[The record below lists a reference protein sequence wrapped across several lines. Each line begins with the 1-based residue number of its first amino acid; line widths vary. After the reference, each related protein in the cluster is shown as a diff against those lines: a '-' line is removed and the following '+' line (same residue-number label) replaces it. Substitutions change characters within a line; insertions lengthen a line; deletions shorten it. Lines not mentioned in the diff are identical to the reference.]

1 MKPHLEPVPPPA
13 AVDRETNV
21 STRDRK
27 TEDDELHEEPEPA
40 AASTLLRSRRAPVL
54 VAVVVLLGGGAGA
67 GLAGGRVQVLGVDA
81 DDVVAVAELAGLSAE
96 AEVADGGELDV
107 WDREAAGPLVL
118 VLVHQVQGE
127 LLILEV
133 GDLGAGREV
142 RVAHATGRAASEL
155 VCLAV
160 VTLVVLG
167 LAVSDHG
174 HDVGEDDAGAVVLVG
189 VEENTQALELVP
201 HAKHRSLF
209 HAGLCDPESHAIAEE
224 SAGAMDLEFEL
235 DFPVGCCERNAG
247 E

>member
-1 MKPHLEPVPPPA
+1 MKPHLEPIPPPA

-21 STRDRK
+21 STSDRK

-40 AASTLLRSRRAPVL
+40 AAGALLGSRCTPVF

-67 GLAGGRVQVLGVDA
+67 GLAGGRVEVLGLDA

-96 AEVADGGELDV
+96 SEVADGGELDV
-107 WDREAAGPLVL
+107 RDREAAGPLVL

-127 LLILEV
+127 LFVLEV

-142 RVAHATGRAASEL
+142 RVTHATGRAAGEL
-155 VCLAV
+155 VCLTV
-160 VTLVVLG
+160 VALVVLG
-167 LAVSDHG
+167 LAVADHG
-174 HDVGEDDAGAVVLVG
+174 HDVGEDDAGTVVLVG
-189 VEENTQALELVP
+189 VEEDAQALELVP
-201 HAKHRSLF
+201 HAEYRSFL
-209 HAGLCDPESHAIAEE
+209 HAGLCNPESHAITKE

-235 DFPVGCCERNAG
+235 DFPVGCRKRNAG